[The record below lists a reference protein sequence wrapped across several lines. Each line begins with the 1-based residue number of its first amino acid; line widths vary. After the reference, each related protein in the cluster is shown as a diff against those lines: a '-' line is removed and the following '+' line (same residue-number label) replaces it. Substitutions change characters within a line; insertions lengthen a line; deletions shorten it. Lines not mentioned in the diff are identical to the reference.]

1 MIVLCN
7 HRKNVP
13 ITQSCAFLGYARS
26 SFYKAHVFEK
36 KKVEFHSVLLE
47 KIYNI
52 RQEMPALGGGKLHF
66 LLRKTLLESGHTSI
80 GRDSL
85 FTLLR
90 ERNMLVERKRKYAI
104 TTNSNHPFK
113 IYTNLILGN
122 VIVRK
127 NQAWVSDITYVR
139 TKSGFCYV
147 SLITDMYSRKI
158 VGYHAS
164 TSLELEGCVKALKMA
179 LKSGKPEIHHSD
191 RGSQYCSHI
200 YTNIVKKNGAKI
212 SMAAAGNCYENALAE
227 RINGILK
234 HEFNLNAT
242 FDNLKQVR
250 KTLEQAVQVYNVKR
264 PNWALKFEF
273 PENIYNAA

>member
-7 HRKNVP
+7 LRKKVP
-13 ITQSCAFLGYARS
+13 INQSCTILGYARS
-26 SFYKAHVFEK
+26 SFYKARIIEK
-36 KKVEFHSVLLE
+36 EKVEFHSVILE

-52 RQEMPALGGGKLHF
+52 RQEMPALGGRKLHF
-66 LLRKTLLESGHTSI
+66 LLRETLLESGHYSL
-80 GRDSL
+80 GRDRL

-90 ERNMLVERKRKYAI
+90 ERNMLIERKRKYAI
-104 TTNSNHPFK
+104 TTNSKHPFK

-122 VIVRK
+122 LIVRK
-127 NQAWVSDITYVR
+127 NQAWASDITYIR

-147 SLITDMYSRKI
+147 SLITDMFSRKI

-179 LKSGKPEIHHSD
+179 LKTGQPEIHHSD
-191 RGSQYCSHI
+191 RGSQYCSHV
-200 YTNIVKKNGAKI
+200 YTNLVKKSGAKI

-250 KTLEQAVQVYNVKR
+250 KTLQQAVKVYNTKR
-264 PNWALKFEF
+264 PNWALKFEC
-273 PENIYNAA
+273 PEKVYNAA